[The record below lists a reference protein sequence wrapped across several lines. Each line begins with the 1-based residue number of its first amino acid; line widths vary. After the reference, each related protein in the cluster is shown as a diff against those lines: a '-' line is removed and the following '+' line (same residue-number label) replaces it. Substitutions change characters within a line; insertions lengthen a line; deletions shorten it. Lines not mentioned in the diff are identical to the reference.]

1 MLSSFGFFYRSSLR
15 RHHRIGWIAIA
26 LICSAFSVFGQ
37 ATRCPSIPVRAAME
51 ADKAYSEE
59 RYADAENLYLKAL
72 AQRPKD
78 IELTAAL
85 VRTLLHEGKIS
96 QASAQVN
103 DIFPDNSRSAIA
115 LTALAE
121 VQLRQGLPWL
131 AMKSLDEA
139 LAANACY
146 ARSHLIRSRVL
157 RIDSMYASERAEI
170 QRAFEIEPADPD
182 IQRAWKGIVS
192 SAHEIKSIDESL
204 STMNDLGVKAR
215 QTAEASMHSLMLQLS
230 ENSRPVRFYRPL
242 ALPHYR
248 FWLQ

>member
-1 MLSSFGFFYRSSLR
+1 
-15 RHHRIGWIAIA
+15 
-26 LICSAFSVFGQ
+26 
-37 ATRCPSIPVRAAME
+37 ME